1 MLTQVTWGCEGKR
14 AELETEKDGR
24 KFYYAY
30 PIKGK
35 KKKIYCKYDSRLSL
49 ETAIMEKRTG
59 LKRAIEIYMEEVAIP
74 LCQESSSI
82 IYVSRY
88 EERPSFYR
96 QSFSIYPC
104 PWSGVLAM
112 FTCITYRFRSTTLAI
127 RCWDISP
134 FAPKHPRFQLRSWH
148 LKKRWTEESIKYSP
162 APEKGPVGSG

>member
-74 LCQESSSI
+74 LCQGPHRLFMYLGMESDPLSTDN
-82 IYVSRY
+82 
-88 EERPSFYR
+88 PSPYIHALDRVF
-96 QSFSIYPC
+96 
-104 PWSGVLAM
+104 
-112 FTCITYRFRSTTLAI
+112 
-127 RCWDISP
+127 
-134 FAPKHPRFQLRSWH
+134 
-148 LKKRWTEESIKYSP
+148 
-162 APEKGPVGSG
+162 